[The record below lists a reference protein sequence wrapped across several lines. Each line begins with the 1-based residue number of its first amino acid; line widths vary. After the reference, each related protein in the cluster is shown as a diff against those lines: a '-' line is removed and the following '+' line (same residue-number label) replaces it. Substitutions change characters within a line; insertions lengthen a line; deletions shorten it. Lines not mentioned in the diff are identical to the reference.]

1 LVRKHPLFLPAIAAI
16 PSPHKG
22 CTSRFWENNTMFSNA
37 MFHVVN
43 IAGGLR
49 LDPRIWSSHFEDDAY
64 DRRLTHAFKSSEP
77 LMDAAEQ
84 LRRLTRYSTLSG
96 MPAQLLA
103 NALEIVERESLNAQ
117 RKSRSIATK
126 GLSAGGMG

>member
-1 LVRKHPLFLPAIAAI
+1 
-16 PSPHKG
+16 
-22 CTSRFWENNTMFSNA
+22 MFSNA

-49 LDPRIWSSHFEDDAY
+49 FDPRIWNSHFEDKTY
-64 DRRLTHAFKSSEP
+64 NRHLTHAFESSEP

-96 MPAQLLA
+96 MPGQLLA

-126 GLSAGGMG
+126 GLSAGGIG